1 MKNNANSKIILGIF
15 VSFGLA
21 ILIVGLYFIG
31 EKQQMFSDAFHIS
44 GKFKDVA
51 GLQVGSNVR
60 FLGIN
65 IGTVESI
72 NIVSDTSVSVGIIID
87 DSNQKYIKKDAIAS
101 IGAEGLMGNKILIIN
116 TGPGRDKT
124 IENNDI
130 IKTTPPINI
139 DEVLLS
145 LKTTIDNTSNITKD
159 LSLITSN
166 IQSGNGTIGKL
177 LMDKALANNFKSA
190 IINLNQGSAELK
202 SLMDDATISFNNNF
216 DSTLV
221 NLKESSKGFKILMD
235 KAQSSWLLWGF

>member
-130 IKTTPPINI
+130 IKTTPPINV
-139 DEVLLS
+139 DEVLFS

-202 SLMDDATISFNNNF
+202 NLMDDATISFNNNF